1 MGMHSWRHLDKIDK
15 NWNLLTKL
23 IRIVLVSSTYIELFT
38 VFHVFSCLVEI
49 MYQTWYHNLNSH
61 YTIPTLSHIG
71 KNSKTTCLEATVNSG
86 CSTLWQWNP
95 YIYIYIYIHIV
106 FGISL
111 FEIWIKSCWHT
122 PFMSDSLST
131 ISMTTSVI
139 GVAHRKWLL
148 KRIKKKHHYPATPS
162 HHNHL
167 NYSKSGLL

>member
-1 MGMHSWRHLDKIDK
+1 MLEDVVDQPMGMHSWRHLDKIDK

-38 VFHVFSCLVEI
+38 VFHFFSCLVEI

-95 YIYIYIYIHIV
+95 YIYIIYMHIYIYILFLESHFLKFESSHAGIPHSCRIV
-106 FGISL
+106 CQQS
-111 FEIWIKSCWHT
+111 
-122 PFMSDSLST
+122 P
-131 ISMTTSVI
+131 
-139 GVAHRKWLL
+139 WLL
-148 KRIKKKHHYPATPS
+148 QS
-162 HHNHL
+162 
-167 NYSKSGLL
+167 